1 MKVEQLYLRAVT
13 EWRQQDNVR
22 HQYPTFD
29 YYWHERYERV
39 YDFVYRTSSSK
50 HIGMH

>member
-1 MKVEQLYLRAVT
+1 MTVEQLYLRAAT
-13 EWRQQDNVR
+13 EWRHKINVR

-39 YDFVYRTSSSK
+39 YDFVYRINS
-50 HIGMH
+50 HENMNLH